1 MRTRPSRHILASVLV
16 FVVAAGLVAMAVPAF
31 AQTPFVPYFGKN
43 LVRYDKFDWQI
54 YTTEHFQIYYYLLL
68 AFNIVSPTISLP
80 SFRINMSSSNSIVLV
95 AL

>member
-1 MRTRPSRHILASVLV
+1 MRTRPSRHILAPVLV

-54 YTTEHFQIYYYLLL
+54 YTTEHFQIYYYP
-68 AFNIVSPTISLP
+68 AVQPQIEHAAAYAESAYQQISAELKHD
-80 SFRINMSSSNSIVLV
+80 
-95 AL
+95 